1 MKSDD
6 SIDKQALQWTPQGH
20 RSRGRPTNTWK
31 RDIDKE
37 IWTAGFKYNLRKVEA
52 AAQRHKTEL
61 DDIDNGL

>member
-31 RDIDKE
+31 KDIDKE
-37 IWTAGFKYNLRKVEA
+37 IWTAYLRKVEA